1 MLHSAVLAYVSED
14 RREAFENI
22 LAERSMAR
30 EVVWIS
36 NEGAGVVAGFAARG
50 PVIGRPSFRVGRT
63 TFSEGVGEDE
73 LLALA
78 HPHGLEMTW
87 V

>member
-1 MLHSAVLAYVSED
+1 M
-14 RREAFENI
+14 N
-22 LAERSMAR
+22 R

-36 NEGAGVVAGFAARG
+36 NEGAGVVARFTAGA
-50 PVIGRPSFRVGRT
+50 PVNGRLSFRVGRT
-63 TFSEGVGEDE
+63 TFREGVGEDE

>member
-1 MLHSAVLAYVSED
+1 MTHLPALLAGAPPDTRLVVLHSAVLAYVSED

-22 LAERSMAR
+22 LAETSMAR

-36 NEGAGVVAGFAARG
+36 NEGAGVVARFAARG

-63 TFSEGVGEDE
+63 TFSE
-73 LLALA
+73 
-78 HPHGLEMTW
+78 
-87 V
+87 